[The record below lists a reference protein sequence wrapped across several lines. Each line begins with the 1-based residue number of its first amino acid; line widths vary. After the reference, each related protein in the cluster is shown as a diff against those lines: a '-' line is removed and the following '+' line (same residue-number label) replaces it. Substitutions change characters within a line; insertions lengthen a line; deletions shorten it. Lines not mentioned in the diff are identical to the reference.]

1 MILVCALWVTTIYC
15 DSTTLQ
21 QITSISATNYI
32 NFKTKQ
38 VCKNYSTRPKNVTS
52 FHGCQY
58 QCSANDVDNAK
69 SNDYTNADVVA
80 IAADDDADDCD
91 AVI

>member
-1 MILVCALWVTTIYC
+1 MK
-15 DSTTLQ
+15 D
-21 QITSISATNYI
+21 
-32 NFKTKQ
+32 
-38 VCKNYSTRPKNVTS
+38 STRPKNVTS

-58 QCSANDVDNAK
+58 RCSANDVDNAE
-69 SNDYTNADVVA
+69 SDDYTNADVVA